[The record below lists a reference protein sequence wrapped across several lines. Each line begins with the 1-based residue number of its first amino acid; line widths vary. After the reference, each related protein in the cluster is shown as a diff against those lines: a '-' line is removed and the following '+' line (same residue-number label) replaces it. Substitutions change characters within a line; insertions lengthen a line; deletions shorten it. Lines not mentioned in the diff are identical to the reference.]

1 MSIGTGI
8 ATGKIILMGEHSVV
22 YGEPAIAFPFAGAK
36 VQVEITANETNTLI
50 SSYYHGLLEE
60 VPSHLKN
67 VKDLLHR
74 LQQDFHTGPFATS
87 IVSTI
92 PSERGMGSSAA
103 VAVAL
108 TRAFFDWI
116 KKDFTKEE
124 LMTYVNFSEKI
135 AHGNPSGI
143 DAAAASGTD
152 AIYFIKGQT
161 REAVKSVAHL
171 FETSKQ
177 LASQAIQRL
186 GIETKRAKE
195 AIIANQLEIL
205 GESMNN
211 AHQALQQLGV
221 SNQQLDQLV
230 SSALAHGA
238 YGAKLTGGGRGGCMI
253 ALTKTK
259 EQAENISRILLSDG
273 ARAAWIQGLG
283 VYEHV

>member
-22 YGEPAIAFPFAGAK
+22 YGEPAIAFLLREQK
-36 VQVEITANETNTLI
+36 YKSITANETNTLI

-116 KKDFTKEE
+116 KK
-124 LMTYVNFSEKI
+124 
-135 AHGNPSGI
+135 
-143 DAAAASGTD
+143 
-152 AIYFIKGQT
+152 
-161 REAVKSVAHL
+161 
-171 FETSKQ
+171 
-177 LASQAIQRL
+177 
-186 GIETKRAKE
+186 
-195 AIIANQLEIL
+195 IL
-205 GESMNN
+205 QKKN
-211 AHQALQQLGV
+211 
-221 SNQQLDQLV
+221 
-230 SSALAHGA
+230 
-238 YGAKLTGGGRGGCMI
+238 
-253 ALTKTK
+253 
-259 EQAENISRILLSDG
+259 
-273 ARAAWIQGLG
+273 
-283 VYEHV
+283 

>member
-116 KKDFTKEE
+116 KKDVTKEE
-124 LMTYVNFSEKI
+124 LMTYVNFSEK
-135 AHGNPSGI
+135 N
-143 DAAAASGTD
+143 
-152 AIYFIKGQT
+152 
-161 REAVKSVAHL
+161 R
-171 FETSKQ
+171 
-177 LASQAIQRL
+177 
-186 GIETKRAKE
+186 
-195 AIIANQLEIL
+195 
-205 GESMNN
+205 
-211 AHQALQQLGV
+211 
-221 SNQQLDQLV
+221 
-230 SSALAHGA
+230 
-238 YGAKLTGGGRGGCMI
+238 
-253 ALTKTK
+253 
-259 EQAENISRILLSDG
+259 SRQS
-273 ARAAWIQGLG
+273 
-283 VYEHV
+283 